1 MLRAA
6 MALRKFHVSDSTSQT
21 VQGDAAL
28 LAAQGDVALSEQ
40 AATLQAEQTARRKA
54 KALIGGS
61 LEMRRQHGTPS
72 TITGQFILDPIFR
85 PDDLQ
90 KLRTLVDPADPRPLV
105 IEIGFQMGEFA
116 AAFCQANPGVR
127 YVGFEV
133 RKKYCEE
140 ADALAVKKGIQNAM
154 FCLVDAREMLRE
166 VLTPGTL
173 DRLLVFFPD
182 PWWKPRHIKKR
193 LLTADFVAEAAT
205 LLRPPVGD
213 SPAGTLL
220 LKTDVPGYADWA
232 QGVMT
237 ADPHFHVERLADPTA
252 QLPPTLRERRCK
264 FHGYPTF
271 AVQATRLP

>member
-1 MLRAA
+1 LA
-6 MALRKFHVSDSTSQT
+6 Q
-21 VQGDAAL
+21 DAAL
-28 LAAQGDVALSEQ
+28 SAELVAK
-40 AATLQAEQTARRKA
+40 RKA

-61 LEMRRQHGTPS
+61 LEMRRLHGTPS

-90 KLRTLVDPADPRPLV
+90 KLRALVSAADPRPLV

-116 AAFCQANPGVR
+116 AAFCEANPDVR

-140 ADALAVKKGIQNAM
+140 ADALAVKKGIHNAT

-173 DRLLVFFPD
+173 DQLLVFFPD

-205 LLRPPVGD
+205 LLRPG
-213 SPAGTLL
+213 GRLL

-232 QGVMT
+232 QGVMA
-237 ADPHFHVERLADPTA
+237 ADPHFATERLADPAA

-271 AVQATRLP
+271 AVQATRLSD